1 MFNIPELK
9 KFSKITKINLGWS
22 LDEKF
27 YLENSDGDKF
37 LLRISDLSILDRKK
51 EEYNFLKEISKLG
64 FLMNEPVSFGISLDD
79 NKVYM
84 ILKWVEGFQAKDK
97 IFLLDKRKQYD
108 LGTKSGRILKRIHS
122 LPVKKNLINWEE
134 RYNQKTDKKIY
145 YFKECGIEIPFQNK
159 ILDYIEENRSLLKNR
174 EQTFNHGDYHVGNM
188 IISPENDL
196 GIIDFN
202 RFDFGDPWDE
212 FNRIIWSAQSSEL
225 FASGQINGYF
235 DNEVPEKFFRL
246 LAFYMAVNS
255 LASIPWALKF
265 GNQEIKIMMNNINY
279 MLDTYDNFESYIPNW
294 YIEKI

>member
-51 EEYNFLKEISKLG
+51 EESNFLKEISKLG

-84 ILKWVEGFQAKDK
+84 ILKWVEGLPAKEK
-97 IFLLDKRKQYD
+97 LSKLSESEQYR
-108 LGTKSGRILKRIHS
+108 LGYISGEILKLMHS
-122 LPVKKNLINWEE
+122 LPVNKKFESWEK
-134 RYNQKTDKKIY
+134 RYNLKTDKKICD
-145 YFKECGIEIPFQNK
+145 FKETGYEIPCQKK
-159 ILDYIEENRSLLKNR
+159 ILDYIEKNR
-174 EQTFNHGDYHVGNM
+174 YLLNNRKQTFNHGDYHVGNM

-212 FNRIIWSAQSSEL
+212 FNRIIWSAQLSEL

>member
-1 MFNIPELK
+1 MYNIPELK

-27 YLENSDGDKF
+27 YLEDTNGDKC
-37 LLRISDLSILDRKK
+37 LLRVSDLSILDRKK

-84 ILKWVEGFQAKDK
+84 ILKWVVGFQAKDR
-97 IFLLDKRKQYD
+97 IPLLDKRKQYS
-108 LGTKSGRILKRIHS
+108 LGVKSGRILKKIHS
-122 LPVKKNLINWEE
+122 LPVKGNLINWEE

-145 YFKECGIEIPFQNK
+145 NFKECGIEIPSQNK
-159 ILDYIEENRSLLKNR
+159 ILNYIEKNRSLLKNR
-174 EQTFNHGDYHVGNM
+174 EQTFNHGDFHVGNM

-212 FNRIIWSAQSSEL
+212 FNRIIWSAQASEL

-255 LASIPWALKF
+255 LASIPWAFKF
-265 GNQEIKIMMNNINY
+265 GNQEIKIMLNNINF

-294 YIEKI
+294 YVKKI